1 MHNYIFIRIW
11 RWGSKQRWEPFGSA
25 VNASFSRI
33 LRKVA
38 KHWEWKFTR
47 KKRRNMLCRKL
58 LCIRFNFI
66 VSKLLISLT
75 SEYIWAFLRNFEL
88 AGLRKRNFPT
98 KGFRVLNF
106 DYEKSKMHRARR
118 ISAKMQ
124 TLSRKTSGNKNVFGL
139 LHWSN
144 DFSHQHILAGRFQRC
159 TIFL

>member
-1 MHNYIFIRIW
+1 MRTIW
-11 RWGSKQRWEPFGSA
+11 LGSQCKFFSNFAQGSKALRVKIHTKKKKKYA
-25 VNASFSRI
+25 VQ
-33 LRKVA
+33 K
-38 KHWEWKFTR
+38 
-47 KKRRNMLCRKL
+47 M
-58 LCIRFNFI
+58 CIRFNFI
-66 VSKLLISLT
+66 VSKLLIRLT
-75 SEYIWAFLRNFEL
+75 FEYFWAFLRNFEL